1 MVIFFSV
8 DVDQFLHDGLVMPDY
23 PNDDGVAVGHLG
35 DNLDLDLDL
44 ITAGHGGPGGVRIV
58 DGNRE
63 VIQGQ
68 TVDLVRTPVL
78 HCAPEDGANTRTEEV
93 KFSGHLQCDDSIT
106 SSVKIH
112 FRISNV
118 AVVTEKDAS
127 NVWGI
132 LVEVST
138 EHLRQVFL
146 DGNLIQGTE
155 DDCDALGE
163 GLKLKN

>member
-1 MVIFFSV
+1 M
-8 DVDQFLHDGLVMPDY
+8 G
-23 PNDDGVAVGHLG
+23 DD
-35 DNLDLDLDL
+35 LDLDLDN
-44 ITAGHGGPGGVRIV
+44 ITAAHRGPGGFWVV
-58 DGNRE
+58 DSNWE
-63 VIQGQ
+63 VILGQ

-127 NVWGI
+127 
-132 LVEVST
+132 
-138 EHLRQVFL
+138 
-146 DGNLIQGTE
+146 
-155 DDCDALGE
+155 
-163 GLKLKN
+163 